1 MRLLAYV
8 VEAFNA
14 LFRRGRVEE
23 EMDEEVRFHL
33 EMEIEKNV
41 RAGMTPEEA
50 RRVARVRFGGVEQVK
65 EEVREESGVRWLED
79 ALRDLRYA
87 ARQLRRNP
95 AFTAV
100 AVLTLALGIGANTAV
115 FSVLHSVLLSPLGY
129 HESDRLVRMYQT
141 HETFGTGVWVSGPA
155 FLDYREQLEG
165 VESVAAMYNY
175 REMGFTL
182 TGAGSARR
190 VTMLPVSADYFDVY
204 RVQPIFGR
212 RFVRDEERGSARVA
226 VLSHRLWQAISGDAG
241 LLGQRLALDGDP
253 YEVIGVLPAGF
264 VDVVGGDVDLWVPL
278 ELQDQN
284 ARENRGNHYLS
295 VVGRLESDVTLE
307 QARSRLISLA
317 GSQAELYPNDHE
329 DWSAE
334 MVPLRDNL
342 VGRSR
347 TMLFILL
354 GASALVLLIACVN
367 VASLFLSR
375 NVARERE
382 LAVRAAIGAG
392 RFRLTRQLVTESL
405 VVALIGG
412 VAGLAL
418 AHWGVEILLP
428 LGSDAVPRAREVS
441 FDGTLFAFAL
451 GVTLFTVVIF
461 GLGPALQFVSPS
473 LDRSLREESRTGT
486 GGARSR
492 RLRDVL
498 VASQVA
504 LAILLLIGAGLLMR
518 SLLSLHAPDLGIDAH
533 DAMTFEVHLGGPRYA
548 DPAAR
553 IAFYRGYQDRLGAY
567 SGVRAAGAVS
577 KLPVSDVYNSWT
589 FTYLSAAG
597 EVMRHGGYA
606 DFRVI
611 EGDFFQALNIELLTG
626 RRFEPNDHAD
636 APLAAIVNQSL
647 VRRYYEGRDPLGQQ
661 ILQDRRVWTIVGVVA
676 DVAHDGRG
684 SVTSKVYLPHA
695 QFGDDRNWALTQLV
709 AGTIPRRDL
718 LEIARQELRAID
730 PLLVIHNPRSMRE
743 VRAGAIAQERFAFLL
758 LAVFAALAL
767 SLAAVGIYGV
777 MAYNVGRRT
786 REFGIRLALGA
797 SGNEVKRSVFR
808 QGSAI
813 VGIGILGGLA
823 GAFLLSRLIRSML
836 FGVGATDPLT
846 FVLVPLVL
854 ASVALLAGYLPARRA
869 TKVDPVQ
876 VLRQD

>member
-1 MRLLAYV
+1 MRWMVYA

-14 LFRRGRVEE
+14 LFRRGRVEAE
-23 EMDEEVRFHL
+23 LEEEVRFHL
-33 EMEIEKNV
+33 EMEIEKNL

-50 RRVARVRFGGVEQVK
+50 RRVALLRFGGVEQVK

-79 ALRDLRYA
+79 MLMDLRYA

-115 FSVLHSVLLSPLGY
+115 FSVLHSVILSPLGY
-129 HESDRLVRMYQT
+129 HEPGRLVRIYQSHRT
-141 HETFGTGVWVSGPA
+141 YGTDVWVSGPA

-165 VESVAAMYNY
+165 VESVTAMYNY

-190 VTMLPVSADYFDVY
+190 VTMLPVSSDFFDVY
-204 RVQPIFGR
+204 RVHPVIGR
-212 RFVRDEERGSARVA
+212 PFVRDEERGSARIA

-241 LLGQRLALDGDP
+241 VLGQRLELDGDP
-253 YEVIGVLPAGF
+253 YEVIGVMPAGF

-278 ELQDQN
+278 ELQDEN

-295 VVGRLESDVTLE
+295 VVARLRPDVTLG
-307 QARSRLISLA
+307 QARSRLASLA
-317 GSQAELYPNDHE
+317 TSQAELYPNQHE

-334 MVPLRDNL
+334 MVPLRDDL
-342 VGRSR
+342 VGASR
-347 TMLFILL
+347 TMLFVLL
-354 GASALVLLIACVN
+354 GASGLVLLIACVN

-392 RFRLTRQLVTESL
+392 RFRLTRQLVTESI
-405 VVALIGG
+405 VIALIGG
-412 VAGLAL
+412 AAGLAL
-418 AHWGVEILLP
+418 AHWGVGVLLP
-428 LGSDAVPRAREVS
+428 LSSDAVPRAREVS
-441 FDGTLFAFAL
+441 FDATLFVFAL

-461 GLGPALQFVSPS
+461 GLAPALQFVSPE
-473 LDRSLREESRTGT
+473 LDRSLREDSRTGT

-492 RLRDVL
+492 RVRDVL
-498 VASQVA
+498 VTSQVA

-518 SLLSLHAPDLGIDAH
+518 SLLSLQAVDLGISPR
-533 DAMTFEVHLGGPRYA
+533 DAMTFQVHLGGPRYA

-553 IAFYRGYQDRLGAY
+553 IAFHREYQDRLRAY
-567 SGVRAAGAVS
+567 SGVRAVGAVS
-577 KLPVSDVYNSWT
+577 KLPVSDQYNSWT
-589 FTYLSAAG
+589 FTYLSASG
-597 EVMRHGGYA
+597 EVMRHGGGA

-611 EGDFFQALNIELLTG
+611 EGDFFEALNIELLAG
-626 RRFEPNDHAD
+626 RRFGPSDHAD
-636 APLAAIVNQSL
+636 APQVAIVNQSL
-647 VRRYYEGRDPLGQQ
+647 ARRYYEGRDPLGQR
-661 ILQDRRVWTIVGVVA
+661 IADPSVWTIVGVVA

-684 SVTSKVYLPHA
+684 SVTGKVYLPHA
-695 QFGDDRNWALTQLV
+695 QFGDDRNWALTQIV
-709 AGTIPRRDL
+709 ATTIPRRDL

-730 PLLVIHNPRSMRE
+730 PQLVIHNPRSMRE
-743 VRAGAIAQERFAFLL
+743 VTGSAIAQERFVFLL
-758 LAVFAALAL
+758 LAIFAAVAL

-797 SGNEVKRSVFR
+797 SPLAVRRSVLR

-813 VGIGILGGLA
+813 VGIGILGGLV
-823 GAFLLSRLIRSML
+823 GAFLLSRLLRSML

-846 FVLVPLVL
+846 FVLVPLAL

-869 TKVDPVQ
+869 TKVDPLR
-876 VLRQD
+876 VLRQE

>member
-1 MRLLAYV
+1 MRLWAYV
-8 VEAFNA
+8 AEAFSA

-23 EMDEEVRFHL
+23 ELDEEVRFHL
-33 EMEIEKNV
+33 EMEIEKNL

-50 RRVARVRFGGVEQVK
+50 RRVARLRFGGVEQVK

-79 ALRDLRYA
+79 VLLDLRHA
-87 ARQLRRNP
+87 ARQLLRNP
-95 AFTAV
+95 GFAAV

-115 FSVLHSVLLSPLGY
+115 FSVLHSVILSPLGY
-129 HESDRLVRMYQT
+129 HEPGRLVRIYQS
-141 HETFGTGVWVSGPA
+141 HETYGTAVRVSGPA

-165 VESVAAMYNY
+165 VESVTALANY
-175 REMGFTL
+175 SELGFTL

-190 VTMLPVSADYFDVY
+190 VTMLPVSSDFFDVY
-204 RVQPIFGR
+204 RVQPVIGR

-226 VLSHRLWQAISGDAG
+226 VLSHRLWQAISGNAG
-241 LLGQRLALDGDP
+241 ILGQRLELDGDP
-253 YEVIGVLPAGF
+253 YEVIGVMPADF

-295 VVGRLESDVTLE
+295 VVARLRPDVTLE
-307 QARSRLISLA
+307 QARSRLASLA
-317 GSQAELYPNDHE
+317 ASQAELYPNQHR

-334 MVPLRDNL
+334 MVPLRDDL

-347 TMLFILL
+347 TMLFVLL
-354 GASALVLLIACVN
+354 GASGLVLLIACVN
-367 VASLFLSR
+367 VASLFLLR

-392 RFRLTRQLVTESL
+392 RFRLTRQLVTESF

-412 VAGLAL
+412 AAGLAL
-418 AHWGVEILLP
+418 AQWGVEALLP
-428 LGSDAVPRAREVS
+428 LSSDAVPRAREVS
-441 FDGTLFAFAL
+441 FDATLFVFAL

-461 GLGPALQFVSPS
+461 GLVPALQFVSPN
-473 LDRSLREESRTGT
+473 LDRSLREDSRSGT
-486 GGARSR
+486 DGARSR

-498 VASQVA
+498 VTSQVA

-518 SLLSLHAPDLGIDAH
+518 SLLSLQAVDLGINPRE
-533 DAMTFEVHLGGPRYA
+533 AMTFEVHLGGPRYA

-553 IAFYRGYQDRLGAY
+553 IAFHREYQDRLGAY
-567 SGVRAAGAVS
+567 SGVRAVGAVS
-577 KLPVSDVYNSWT
+577 KLPVSDQYNDWT
-589 FTYLSAAG
+589 FTYLSASG
-597 EVMRHGGYA
+597 EVMQHGGRA
-606 DFRVI
+606 NFRVI
-611 EGDFFQALNIELLTG
+611 EGDYFGALDIDLLAG
-626 RRFEPNDHAD
+626 RWFGPNDHAD
-636 APLAAIVNQSL
+636 APQVAIVNQSL
-647 VRRYYEGRDPLGQQ
+647 ARRYYEGRDPLGQR
-661 ILQDRRVWTIVGVVA
+661 IDDPSAWTIVGVVA

-695 QFGDDRNWALTQLV
+695 QFGDDRNWALTQV
-709 AGTIPRRDL
+709 VSTTMPRTDL

-730 PLLVIHNPRSMRE
+730 PQLVIHNARSMRD
-743 VRAGAIAQERFAFLL
+743 VTGSAIAQERFAFLL
-758 LAVFAALAL
+758 LGVFAAVAL

-797 SGNEVKRSVFR
+797 STYAVKRSVFR

-813 VGIGILGGLA
+813 VGIGISGGLL
-823 GAFLLSRLIRSML
+823 GAFLLSRLLRSML

-846 FVLVPLVL
+846 FVLVPVTL
-854 ASVALLAGYLPARRA
+854 ASVALLAAYLPARRA
-869 TKVDPVQ
+869 TRVDPVR
-876 VLRQD
+876 VLRQE